1 MQLKWIEDL
10 LAIEQTRSF
19 SRASELRFVTQSALS
34 RRVKS
39 LEDWVG
45 VELVDRGTY
54 PVELTPAGRRFCE
67 QSKESVGA
75 LTELRSELRQEARM
89 PGRSIQITAGHT
101 LSLTFLPKWLK
112 QFHQQTGDFNAR
124 VVAAN
129 VHDAVVALA
138 EGSCDLMIGYHH
150 PLVPILLDR
159 DKFVSLTLGHED
171 FIPVSAPD
179 DRGKPLFSLPG
190 SPDAPLPYLAY
201 TATTFMGRVV
211 EMILNSSDTPY
222 HLRSCYETDMA
233 MLLMKMVV
241 ERYGIAWLPVSA
253 VSGEIEAGRL
263 VRAGG
268 EEWSVPLEIRSYRA
282 ISNTN
287 PTMQDLWASLD
298 TTVSVAFPDD
308 EHDHVS
314 KQGG

>member
-75 LTELRSELRQEARM
+75 ITELRSELRQEAKM
-89 PGRSIQITAGHT
+89 PGRSIQIAAGHT

-159 DKFVSLTLGHED
+159 DKFAGLTLGHED

-179 DRGKPLFSLPG
+179 DRGNPLFSLPG
-190 SPDAPLPYLAY
+190 APGDPLPYLAY

-211 EMILNSSDTPY
+211 DMILNSADVTY
-222 HLRSCYETDMA
+222 HLRSCYEADMA

-253 VSGEIEAGRL
+253 VAEEIAAGRL
-263 VRAGG
+263 VQAGHDT
-268 EEWSVPLEIRSYRA
+268 WTAQLEIRCYRA

-287 PTMQDLWASLD
+287 PTLQDLWKSLD
-298 TTVSVAFPDD
+298 DTALS
-308 EHDHVS
+308 EHVE
-314 KQGG
+314 GEAPV

>member
-39 LEDWVG
+39 LEEWVG

-54 PVELTPAGRRFCE
+54 PIELTPAGKRFCE
-67 QSKESVGA
+67 QSKESVEA
-75 LTELRSELRQEARM
+75 LTDLRSHLRLEAKM
-89 PGRSIQITAGHT
+89 PGRSIQIAAGHT
-101 LSLTFLPKWLK
+101 LSLTFLPKWLQ
-112 QFHQQTGDFNAR
+112 QFHQRTGDFNAR

-129 VHDAVVALA
+129 VHDAVIALA

-150 PLVPILLDR
+150 PLAPILLDR
-159 DKFVSLTLGHED
+159 DKFVSLTLGQED
-171 FIPVSAPD
+171 FIPVSAPNP
-179 DRGKPLFSLPG
+179 RGAPLFALPG
-190 SPDAPLPYLAY
+190 TPSAPLPYLAY

-211 EMILNSSDTPY
+211 DMILNSADRPY
-222 HLRSCYETDMA
+222 HLRSCYEADMA

-241 ERYGIAWLPVSA
+241 EGYGVAWLPLSA
-253 VSGEIEAGRL
+253 VRDEIDAGRL

-268 EEWSVPLEIRSYRA
+268 EEWSAQLEIRSYRA
-282 ISNTN
+282 VSNTN
-287 PTMQDLWASLD
+287 PTMQDLWASLEE
-298 TTVSVAFPDD
+298 TVS
-308 EHDHVS
+308 S
-314 KQGG
+314 

>member
-39 LEDWVG
+39 LEEWVG

-54 PVELTPAGRRFCE
+54 PIELTSAGKRFCE
-67 QSKESVGA
+67 QSKESVEA
-75 LTELRSELRQEARM
+75 LSDLRSQLRLEAKM
-89 PGRSIQITAGHT
+89 PGRSIQIAAGHT

-112 QFHQQTGDFNAR
+112 QFHQRTGDFNAR

-129 VHDAVVALA
+129 VHDAVIALA

-150 PLVPILLDR
+150 PLVPILLDQ
-159 DKFVSLTLGHED
+159 DKFTSLTLGQED

-179 DRGKPLFSLPG
+179 RRGAPLFALPG

-211 EMILNSSDTPY
+211 DRILNGADRRY
-222 HLRSCYETDMA
+222 HLRCCYEADMA

-241 ERYGIAWLPVSA
+241 EGYGIAWLPVSTVCDDIA
-253 VSGEIEAGRL
+253 AGRL

-268 EEWSVPLEIRSYRA
+268 GEWSAQLEIRSYRA
-282 ISNTN
+282 VSNTN
-287 PTMQDLWASLD
+287 PTMQDLWESLD
-298 TTVSVAFPDD
+298 EVVSVAHAPS
-308 EHDHVS
+308 EVS
-314 KQGG
+314 NS

>member
-10 LAIEQTRSF
+10 LAIAHTRSF
-19 SRASELRFVTQSALS
+19 SRAAELRFVTQSALS

-45 VELVDRGTY
+45 VELVNRGTY

-67 QSKESVGA
+67 LSQDSVSA
-75 LTELRSELRQEARM
+75 LNELRSQLREEARM

-112 QFHQQTGDFNAR
+112 QFHQRSGNFNAR

-150 PLVPILLDR
+150 PLVPIMLDD
-159 DKFVSLTLGHED
+159 DKFVSLTLGFEE
-171 FIPVSAPD
+171 FIPVCAADAHGQPQ
-179 DRGKPLFSLPG
+179 FALPG
-190 SPDAPLPYLAY
+190 TARQPLPYLAY

-211 EMILNSSDTPY
+211 DLILNNADGPY
-222 HLRSCYETDMA
+222 HLRSCYEADMA
-233 MLLMKMVV
+233 MLLTNMVA
-241 ERYGIAWLPVSA
+241 EGYGLAWLPISA
-253 VSGEIEAGRL
+253 VSDELASGKL

-268 EEWSVPLEIRSYRA
+268 DHWSVQLEIRSYRA
-282 ISNTN
+282 IANKN
-287 PTMQDLWASLD
+287 PTMQELWASLD
-298 TTVSVAFPDD
+298 HVAA
-308 EHDHVS
+308 V
-314 KQGG
+314 

>member
-75 LTELRSELRQEARM
+75 ISELRSELRREAKM
-89 PGRSIQITAGHT
+89 PGRSIQIAAGHT

-150 PLVPILLDR
+150 PLVPILLDH
-159 DKFVSLTLGHED
+159 DKFAGITLGHED

-179 DRGKPLFSLPG
+179 DRGKPIFSLPG
-190 SPDAPLPYLAY
+190 TTDAPLPYLAY

-211 EMILNSSDTPY
+211 DMILNSADAPY
-222 HLRSCYETDMA
+222 HLRSCYEADMA

-253 VSGEIEAGRL
+253 VAEEIEAGRL
-263 VRAGG
+263 VQAGRDT
-268 EEWSVPLEIRSYRA
+268 WTAQLEIRCYRA
-282 ISNTN
+282 ISNSN
-287 PTMQDLWASLD
+287 PTLQDLWKSLD
-298 TTVSVAFPDD
+298 SAAPM
-308 EHDHVS
+308 ES
-314 KQGG
+314 ASEK

>member
-54 PVELTPAGRRFCE
+54 PIELTPAGRRFCE

-75 LTELRSELRQEARM
+75 LTDLRSELRLEARM

-150 PLVPILLDR
+150 PLAPIQLDR
-159 DKFVSLTLGHED
+159 DKFVSLTLGRED

-179 DRGKPLFSLPG
+179 DRGGPLFPLPG

-211 EMILNSSDTPY
+211 DVILSSADAPY
-222 HLRSCYETDMA
+222 HLRSCYEADMA

-253 VSGEIEAGRL
+253 VAEEMDAWRL
-263 VRAGG
+263 VPAGDDD
-268 EEWSVPLEIRSYRA
+268 WTAQLEIRCYRA
-282 ISNTN
+282 ISNANSTL
-287 PTMQDLWASLD
+287 QDLWQSLD
-298 TTVSVAFPDD
+298 DTAPDALIGN
-308 EHDHVS
+308 E
-314 KQGG
+314 